1 MALRSFGWKR
11 LRSLCSTWFG
21 TLLKMALRQKMITVH
36 LIVWRLERSEVLLV
50 ILRGQES
57 IIGWNLECGAPWLEG
72 QRVMKPCHPFG
83 ETRNP

>member
-1 MALRSFGWKR
+1 
-11 LRSLCSTWFG
+11 
-21 TLLKMALRQKMITVH
+21 MITVH

-72 QRVMKPCHPFG
+72 QRVMKLCHPFG